1 MPLPAASSALPLLT
15 HWEAYAA
22 ECAATGRRPD
32 LPAFAHWLTRRVA
45 AAAAAAAAPA
55 LLAVLVAE
63 QSWRYA
69 RVLRTRFQEAV
80 ASGALRTTDE
90 FLLLA
95 AACQWRAPGPSKTQ
109 LCRYVGFG
117 ATTGGQ
123 MLARLVAAGWLV
135 EVADV
140 ADERCVRVVPT
151 AAGRAAHEQAR
162 GRLQALA
169 EELVR
174 PLPGNTV
181 VQWDAALKAA
191 VYHHGS
197 KRLKRARTS

>member
-1 MPLPAASSALPLLT
+1 MPPSAVSSALPLLT
-15 HWEAYAA
+15 HWEEYAA
-22 ECAATGRRPD
+22 GCTVIGRRPD

-45 AAAAAAAAPA
+45 APAAAMPAPA
-55 LLAVLVAE
+55 LWAVLVAE

-80 ASGALRTTDE
+80 ASGALRTPDE

-123 MLARLVAAGWLV
+123 MLARLVATGWLV
-135 EVADV
+135 EVAD
-140 ADERCVRVVPT
+140 ADDERYVRVMPT
-151 AAGRAAHEQAR
+151 AEGRVAHE
-162 GRLQALA
+162 GVALVIGQRITLS
-169 EELVR
+169 E
-174 PLPGNTV
+174 
-181 VQWDAALKAA
+181 
-191 VYHHGS
+191 
-197 KRLKRARTS
+197 